1 MVLISRS
8 IPTLLRGI
16 SQSSD
21 SIKQSDHAVEQLN
34 CDSDPV
40 KGLVKRSGTQHISTL
55 INNEV
60 SIGDALVHT
69 INRDETER
77 YVVIF
82 TSTTIRV
89 FDLDGTERTVNNL
102 SNSSGYLLCDSP
114 RLQLKAT
121 TVADFTFVV
130 NTNIRTGMDTSQRSL
145 PDSNITQAIVFV
157 NQVSDNTEYGITVD
171 GVTVT
176 DNTTNDTT
184 LSTTQVAT
192 DLKTGLEAGLATI
205 VNGVTV
211 LDFTIAQNGPV
222 LHIKKTDGTDFAIDG
237 TDTQGNTQLTVI
249 KNSVQR
255 FTDLPTV
262 SPPGYV
268 VEVKGD
274 ESTNFDNYY
283 VKFVTNNGGTQME
296 EGQWEECVKPGI
308 DFKFNY
314 DTMPHVL
321 IRQADGNFRFSQVN
335 GNNYLVP
342 TNTGTYAQAG
352 NLVTITIN
360 NHGLQTND
368 KVELTFTT
376 APNAQSAGF
385 QPTDGIA
392 QGAGIKYTVFVP
404 NAGNNANFFTINR
417 TEHNS
422 VPLSSPTVSDSG
434 SASIAFQQTLP
445 VWGERN
451 VGDENS
457 APKPSFIGH
466 KINNIFF
473 FRNRLGF
480 LANDNVILSSVSK
493 FFQFFPETVL
503 TVIDSDP
510 IDVAAS
516 HTKVAILKN
525 AINMGE
531 QLILFSDQSQFILS
545 SSSDSLTPKTA
556 NILVATEFDSSDIAT
571 PVGAGN
577 SIYYLTTKG
586 EFSAV
591 REYLVLGGQQKIR
604 DAADITVHVPKL
616 IPSDIY
622 KIAISTSE
630 DTLVLLGA
638 SESDKLYIN
647 KWLYGSNNEK
657 ILNSWY
663 VYTFDEGRSIKN
675 IDFIGSELF
684 IVSEDDVYSGSTS
697 RVYLE
702 KLPFQTDVKEPNC
715 DYEYH
720 LDRKITESTTGVSI
734 TYDASTNLS
743 EVTCPYRLDTQI
755 KLVSRHLAPSVRATY
770 NSTNANNVV
779 TITKTS
785 HGFNT
790 GDEVEITL
798 ADQTIFTFET
808 TPGNIDTSF
817 IESSSFRLLKD
828 KFIITK
834 VNDDTLTFQTT
845 TNLGTIN
852 SSSNTKGL
860 EPLCTIKETSS
871 FVPGLVGNNT
881 NGDDKRDVSPGEVFD
896 MDFSTGFLVGSNNK
910 FKVAGDIRRTKFIM
924 GENYLMI
931 YEFAKQRY
939 TETEKGGSE
948 QLGGRLQLKDFYL
961 KFENTANI
969 LVAVSVD
976 DLTEL
981 SNTTPTRIYRFNSL
995 IGSPKTTLGSIKLQ
1009 KGTFKVPVM
1018 SRADKVRI
1026 SIFGFEYLP
1035 TNITSAEYEANF
1047 YIRSQRT

>member
-21 SIKQSDHAVEQLN
+21 SIKQSDHAVQQLN

-82 TSTTIRV
+82 TSNDVSV
-89 FDLDGTERTVNNL
+89 FDLDGTERTVNKS
-102 SNSSGYLLCDSP
+102 SNAVDYLLCDSP

-130 NTNIRTGMDTSQRSL
+130 NTNVRTGMDASQPSL

-157 NQVSDNTEYGITVD
+157 NQVSDNTIYSVNVN
-171 GVTVT
+171 GVTVS
-176 DNTTNDTT
+176 DDTTNDST
-184 LSTTQVAT
+184 LSTTQVAG
-192 DLKTGLEAGLATI
+192 DLKTGLEAGLT
-205 VNGVTV
+205 G
-211 LDFTIAQNGPV
+211 FTIAQNGPV
-222 LHIKKTDGTDFAIDG
+222 LHIKRTDNGDFSIDG
-237 TDTQGNTQLTVI
+237 TDTQGNTQLTVV

-335 GNNYLVP
+335 GDNYPVP
-342 TNTGTYAQAG
+342 VNTGTYGQIG
-352 NLVTITIN
+352 NLVTININ

-376 APNAQSAGF
+376 APNGQSAGF
-385 QPTDGIA
+385 QATDGIT

-422 VPLSSPTVSDSG
+422 VPLSSPTVSDNG

-451 VGDENS
+451 VGDEDS

-466 KINNIFF
+466 KINNVFF

-720 LDRKITESTTGVSI
+720 LDRKITESTTGLSI

-743 EVTCPYRLDTQI
+743 EITCPYRLDTNRMSV
-755 KLVSRHLAPSVRATY
+755 VSKHLAPSVRATY
-770 NSTNANNVV
+770 NSTSANNVV

-798 ADQTIFTFET
+798 ADQTIFDFDTV
-808 TPGNIDTSF
+808 PGNINTAV
-817 IESSSFRLLKD
+817 IESNSFRLLKD

-896 MDFSTGFLVGSNNK
+896 IDTSTGSFLVGTNDK
-910 FKVAGDIRRTKFIM
+910 FKVAGDIRRTKFII
-924 GENYLMI
+924 GEIYDMF

-948 QLGGRLQLKDFYL
+948 QLGGRLQLKHFYL
-961 KFENTANI
+961 KFENTAI
-969 LVAVSVD
+969 FDVVVGFD
-976 DLTEL
+976 DPLEL
-981 SNTTPTRIYRFNSL
+981 LSTKPGYLYKFNSL

-1009 KGTFKVPVM
+1009 KGTFQVPVM

-1026 SIFGFEYLP
+1026 AINNSTYLP